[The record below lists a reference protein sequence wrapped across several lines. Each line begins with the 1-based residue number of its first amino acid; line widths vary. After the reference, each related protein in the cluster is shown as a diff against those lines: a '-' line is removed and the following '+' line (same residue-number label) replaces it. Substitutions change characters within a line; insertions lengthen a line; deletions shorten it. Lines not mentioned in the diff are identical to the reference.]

1 MPKTSHAAPL
11 VIVSGKERRFFN
23 SETVAT
29 SFLAAES
36 KREDLDSCVNRL
48 HKGLLGEVEKLVGC
62 KKFNGIAAAQAELR
76 RSFTV
81 ADGDTLVHREMRAL
95 HEAFRL
101 VRHVTEVGEDVY
113 FAKFAAAFA
122 RMECKAGPPQPDS
135 ADPVTVSST
144 LGTRRRRRNKP
155 RMAVDDEVTDIN
167 DAWADQVGDR
177 FAATTT
183 SAPSMVA
190 PASRGSRRPLL
201 RGPSDEGAQPLAKKV
216 TSAMAFNLDDPVVIY
231 GLVSRPELRGQTATV
246 VSLPMPGQPRYGVKL
261 GSSGD
266 MLLVKEVNFKP
277 SIFSGILSATS

>member
-23 SETVAT
+23 SETLAT

-36 KREDLDSCVNRL
+36 RREDLDSCGVHRL

-81 ADGDTLVHREMRAL
+81 ADGDIFVHRELRAL
-95 HEAFRL
+95 HEAYRL

-122 RMECKAGPPQPDS
+122 RMERKVGPPQPDS

-144 LGTRRRRRNKP
+144 PGTRRRRRNKASRGVP
-155 RMAVDDEVTDIN
+155 RMAVDDEVTVIN
-167 DAWADQVGDR
+167 DAWADQVGDC
-177 FAATTT
+177 FAATST

-201 RGPSDEGAQPLAKKV
+201 RGPSDEGAQPLANK
-216 TSAMAFNLDDPVVIY
+216 NIERD
-231 GLVSRPELRGQTATV
+231 
-246 VSLPMPGQPRYGVKL
+246 
-261 GSSGD
+261 
-266 MLLVKEVNFKP
+266 
-277 SIFSGILSATS
+277 GI